1 MQTETQS
8 EMLAARSCRIQRHR
22 SIGPLRL
29 RCYNPTI
36 QGKRRLLYRVN
47 DDSQAQNDSNTS
59 TLVLLLAVG
68 WFISLWSL
76 GECVH
81 FRGPLPN
88 PCGWLTEP
96 QKFSRTPV
104 KNHWFNAWDRSTT
117 AAAYELCCN
126 DLLIILVGP
135 LMRIG
140 AYWCVVNSVFT
151 HCGPQYA
158 KVRFSRAP
166 IRRIGALPHTLTT
179 GLFLSVCLPVWP
191 PEENY
196 FSAAVCANVLS
207 LKPARGGASRFRLTA
222 EITSR
227 IVRQKRTIDY
237 S

>member
-47 DDSQAQNDSNTS
+47 DDSPAANDSNTS

-68 WFISLWSL
+68 WPISLWSL
-76 GECVH
+76 GECLH

-96 QKFSRTPV
+96 QRFSRTPV
-104 KNHWFNAWDRSTT
+104 KNHWFNACDRSTT
-117 AAAYELCCN
+117 AAAHELSCN
-126 DLLIILVGP
+126 DLLNNFSWP
-135 LMRIG
+135 LD
-140 AYWCVVNSVFT
+140 AYWCAVNSVFT
-151 HCGPQYA
+151 HSGPQYA

-166 IRRIGALPHTLTT
+166 IRCIDCVAP
-179 GLFLSVCLPVWP
+179 
-191 PEENY
+191 Y
-196 FSAAVCANVLS
+196 FNHWQS
-207 LKPARGGASRFRLTA
+207 LILIICSKF
-222 EITSR
+222 
-227 IVRQKRTIDY
+227 
-237 S
+237 